1 MLRSLSHVQNGEVAD
16 MFGVDF
22 QTRAKLVAKN
32 LNSINIGT
40 QPFYSSLK
48 NGLTDIPSQIN
59 SRYQIPNASPPPP
72 PNPKTQPK
80 PHLPIH
86 LTTSQLPPSPLPL
99 NRGSTIAAPNTAP
112 NQNTNSVTATVV
124 QNSLHHFF
132 FSACCLALAAA
143 SRSISCLPCNIISHS
158 AINIT

>member
-1 MLRSLSHVQNGEVAD
+1 MFKMESWRICLEWIFKPVPNQQLKISTVSISTLSPFTHHSKTGSPVFHFISSSGIKSITPHTSTSISKSTT
-16 MFGVDF
+16 
-22 QTRAKLVAKN
+22 QTPLHP
-32 LNSINIGT
+32 SIH
-40 QPFYSSLK
+40 
-48 NGLTDIPSQIN
+48 PSHN
-59 SRYQIPNASPPPP
+59 H
-72 PNPKTQPK
+72 T
-80 PHLPIH
+80 
-86 LTTSQLPPSPLPL
+86 QLPPSPLPL